1 MGGRPRKMD
10 RGTLMMAM
18 AAMADRKAVAAEVAR
33 RLGLT
38 TTTLYVYV
46 NGDGT
51 PKAAGQAVLDGTVRP
66 ATKLRPRPPQGSQP
80 RSPATARA

>member
-1 MGGRPRKMD
+1 
-10 RGTLMMAM
+10 MMAM
-18 AAMADRKAVAAEVAR
+18 AAMADRKAVASDVAM

-51 PKAAGQAVLDGTVRP
+51 PKAAGQALLDSVHHPGAAGKPRI
-66 ATKLRPRPPQGSQP
+66 RPPHGP
-80 RSPATARA
+80 PPGVRLETAGV